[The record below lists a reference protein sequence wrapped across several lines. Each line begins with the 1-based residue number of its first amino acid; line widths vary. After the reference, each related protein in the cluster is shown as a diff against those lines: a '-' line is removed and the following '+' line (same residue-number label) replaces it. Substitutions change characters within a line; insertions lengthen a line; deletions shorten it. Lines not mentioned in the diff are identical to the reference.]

1 MSEYD
6 YEYELMRSELL
17 GLPLPEKKPVQP
29 VNEDNVHSSDVE
41 DHGIEENEDIQVEG
55 EQMGRVSG
63 GLDELNSILSIT
75 QKKINRFKTV
85 CGSFTNLLKLRM
97 GAKSDGAS
105 SDNSSLASEADCVL
119 QSEEVHENSE
129 SGVDATESKALVASK
144 KTAQR
149 ALDLEGT
156 LGSQIDKLDS
166 MLMKAEQA
174 ELSMSKQNKEMRI
187 FLNK

>member
-1 MSEYD
+1 MGH
-6 YEYELMRSELL
+6 LKVTVPAPLNLL
-17 GLPLPEKKPVQP
+17 
-29 VNEDNVHSSDVE
+29 
-41 DHGIEENEDIQVEG
+41 DIQVEG